1 MGHVKAHLSGALDP
15 TVSRATRLSWTFGK
29 PVAIRPSVTRL
40 GLKRPSV
47 KVSTEVWQVW
57 GLVRTVEKLSH
68 KSGKK
73 NNHQRYYNSHW
84 SPIMIICYIF
94 WSEWF
99 IMQSIVQASI
109 FAIFINPNLFSPRP
123 TELVDDPTRPAVVF
137 FNSEG
142 GPQQV
147 VNVGL

>member
-1 MGHVKAHLSGALDP
+1 MGQVKAHLSGALDP

-73 NNHQRYYNSHW
+73 TITKDTTTVIDLQLWLYIY
-84 SPIMIICYIF
+84 ICYIF

-99 IMQSIVQASI
+99 IMQSIVQAAI

-137 FNSEG
+137 VNREG
-142 GPQQV
+142 GT
-147 VNVGL
+147 GL